1 MTLVELM
8 IVVVTVG
15 VLSALGIYGV
25 TRYIRSAQSTEAYG
39 IINAIRGAQDVY
51 RQDTMKYLDVS
62 QGSYANTHP
71 AGPPGAFK
79 TSWAGGSS
87 VAASRFRELGV
98 ELDTATYYTFACVGV
113 NPGSAVPAPPTAKQN
128 FGFPTQVSEPVY
140 VVVAKANIDGDSTFS
155 YILSHSLAADLYIEN
170 EGE

>member
-8 IVVVTVG
+8 IVVVVVG
-15 VLSALGIYGV
+15 ILSALGIYGV
-25 TRYIRSAQSTEAYG
+25 TRYIRTAQSTEAYG

-62 QGSYANTHP
+62 QGSYSNTHP

-79 TSWAGGSS
+79 TSWAGGTSTT
-87 VAASRFRELGV
+87 ANRFRELGV
-98 ELDTATYYTFACVGV
+98 ELDSATYYTFACVGV
-113 NPGSAVPAPPTAKQN
+113 DPGNGVPTPPTTKTS
-128 FGFPTQVSEPVY
+128 FGFPAQVSEPVY
-140 VVVAKANIDGDSTFS
+140 VILAKANIDGDTAFS
-155 YILSHSLAADLYIEN
+155 YILSHSLTAELYIEN